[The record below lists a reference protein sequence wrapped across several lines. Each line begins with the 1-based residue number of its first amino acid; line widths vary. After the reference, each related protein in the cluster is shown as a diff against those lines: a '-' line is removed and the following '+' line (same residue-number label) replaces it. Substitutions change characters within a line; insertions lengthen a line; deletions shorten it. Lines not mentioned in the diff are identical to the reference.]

1 MIGVFD
7 SGIGG
12 LSVLEEL
19 EKVLPNEDFYYY
31 GDSINNPYG
40 EKNGNSAY
48 TDEQIEKVCELLQ
61 DGGFTNKEIAKL
73 TGVSTAMVSMVKIGK
88 VRCQQSEK
96 YKWKTI
102 KNTD

>member
-31 GDSINNPYG
+31 GDS
-40 EKNGNSAY
+40 KNLDSNY
-48 TDEQIEKVCELLQ
+48 FHL
-61 DGGFTNKEIAKL
+61 
-73 TGVSTAMVSMVKIGK
+73 
-88 VRCQQSEK
+88 
-96 YKWKTI
+96 
-102 KNTD
+102 